1 MIRVALV
8 TGAGSGIGRATALQF
23 ARQGL
28 TVVVADISERA
39 ANETVGLLR
48 SAGDGHG
55 TAVRTDVTRSE
66 DVERLVAGVIDAYGR
81 LDWAVNNA
89 GIGGVEATTADYTEE
104 DWDRVLEVNL
114 RGVWL
119 CMKYEIIAMK
129 KQGHGAIVNV
139 ASVLGLVGYPGLP
152 AYNAA
157 KGGVVLLTRTA
168 ALEFARRGIRVN
180 AVCPGFVRTPMI
192 TNDLATPEKEAAI
205 TALHPM
211 GRLGQPEEVAEAIS
225 WLCSD
230 GSSFVTGHALVV
242 DGGYT
247 AQ

>member
-1 MIRVALV
+1 M
-8 TGAGSGIGRATALQF
+8 
-23 ARQGL
+23 
-28 TVVVADISERA
+28 EA
-39 ANETVGLLR
+39 A
-48 SAGDGHG
+48 
-55 TAVRTDVTRSE
+55 
-66 DVERLVAGVIDAYGR
+66 
-81 LDWAVNNA
+81 
-89 GIGGVEATTADYTEE
+89 TADYPEE
-104 DWDRVLEVNL
+104 EWDRVLEVNL

-119 CMKYEIIAMK
+119 CMKHEISAMER
-129 KQGHGAIVNV
+129 QGHGAVVNV
-139 ASVLGLVGYPGLP
+139 ASVLGLVGYPSFS

-168 ALEFARRGIRVN
+168 ALEYARLGIRVN

-192 TNDLATPEKEAAI
+192 ADDLASPEKEAAV

-230 GSSFVTGHALVV
+230 ASSFVTGHALVV

>member
-1 MIRVALV
+1 
-8 TGAGSGIGRATALQF
+8 LQF
-23 ARQGL
+23 AQQGM
-28 TVVVADISERA
+28 TVVVADISEPA
-39 ANETVGLLR
+39 ANETLDLIR
-48 SAGDGHG
+48 TAGAHEG
-55 TAVRTDVTRSE
+55 TAVRTDVTKSYE
-66 DVERLVAGVIDAYGR
+66 VERLVSGVIEAHGR

-89 GIGGVEATTADYTEE
+89 GIGGMEAATADYPEE
-104 DWDRVLEVNL
+104 EWDRVLEVNL

-119 CMKYEIIAMK
+119 CMKHEISAMER
-129 KQGHGAIVNV
+129 QGHGAVVNV
-139 ASVLGLVGYPGLP
+139 ASVLGLVGYPSFS

-168 ALEFARRGIRVN
+168 ALEYARLGIRVN

-192 TNDLATPEKEAAI
+192 ADDLASPEKEAAV

-230 GSSFVTGHALVV
+230 ASSFVTGHALVV

>member
-1 MIRVALV
+1 
-8 TGAGSGIGRATALQF
+8 
-23 ARQGL
+23 
-28 TVVVADISERA
+28 VVVADISVSA
-39 ANETVGLLR
+39 ANETVDLLR
-48 SAGDGHG
+48 KAGVGHG
-55 TAVRTDVTRSE
+55 TAVQTDVTKSDE
-66 DVERLVAGVIDAYGR
+66 VGRLVSGVMAAHGR

-89 GIGGVEATTADYTEE
+89 GIGGAEAATADYPEE
-104 DWDRVLEVNL
+104 DWDRVLDVNL

-119 CMKYEIIAMK
+119 CMKHEIAAME

-139 ASVLGLVGYPGLP
+139 ASVLGLVGYPGFA

-168 ALEFARRGIRVN
+168 ALEYARLGIRVN
-180 AVCPGFVRTPMI
+180 AVCPGFIRTPMI
-192 TNDLATPEKEAAI
+192 ADDLAAPEKTAAI

-211 GRLGQPEEVAEAIS
+211 GRLGEPEEVAEAIS

-230 GSSFVTGHALVV
+230 ASSFVTGHALIV